1 MRVESSGHWKKL
13 RFGLLVFLFAELE
26 WSSRPSQKNFD
37 KIMADKIMKRPEKQ
51 LEKSVPGPLENYPA
65 SFRAVMRKTV

>member
-1 MRVESSGHWKKL
+1 MRVKSSDHWKKL

-51 LEKSVPGPLENYPA
+51 LEKSYVKFSSL
-65 SFRAVMRKTV
+65 